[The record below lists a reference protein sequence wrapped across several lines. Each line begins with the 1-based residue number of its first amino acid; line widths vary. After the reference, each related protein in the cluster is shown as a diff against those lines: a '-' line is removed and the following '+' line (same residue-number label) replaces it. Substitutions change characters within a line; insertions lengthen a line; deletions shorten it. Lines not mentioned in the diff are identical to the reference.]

1 MRQGEAQAGDFK
13 LFRGY
18 CGWSGGQ
25 LQTELAQHLWFT
37 TDGPAVASFALAGAN
52 DTMTGAR
59 NHDEVESEA
68 HGEGSDGL
76 AHAERHWGA
85 ALQALGGEYAALA
98 AIPEEHLRW
107 SDNLWSRDAAGLL
120 ADRILGEVDA
130 MEEEE

>member
-52 DTMTGAR
+52 DAMTGAR

-68 HGEGSDGL
+68 QGEGSDGL

-85 ALQALGGEYAALA
+85 ALQALGGST
-98 AIPEEHLRW
+98 PHW
-107 SDNLWSRDAAGLL
+107 QPSRKSTSAGLTTCGPGTL
-120 ADRILGEVDA
+120 RGSWRTAS
-130 MEEEE
+130 